1 MKKLIFANYLI
12 WVNEFN
18 VQLME
23 NLADAIENGTRDQ
36 QSDAL
41 VFFPF
46 FFFQIL
52 FQFVFSIFGDLFSH
66 FVPSLVFG
74 RLMN

>member
-1 MKKLIFANYLI
+1 
-12 WVNEFN
+12 
-18 VQLME
+18 ME

-46 FFFQIL
+46 FIQIL
-52 FQFVFSIFGDLFSH
+52 FQFVFFFIFGDLFSH
-66 FVPSLVFG
+66 FVPSFVFG

>member
-1 MKKLIFANYLI
+1 MLLRM
-12 WVNEFN
+12 ELGTSS
-18 VQLME
+18 LM
-23 NLADAIENGTRDQ
+23 LWYF
-36 QSDAL
+36 S
-41 VFFPF
+41 P

>member
-1 MKKLIFANYLI
+1 
-12 WVNEFN
+12 
-18 VQLME
+18 ME

-41 VFFPF
+41 VFFPLF
-46 FFFQIL
+46 FPNFISVCF
-52 FQFVFSIFGDLFSH
+52 FSIFGDLFSH
-66 FVPSLVFG
+66 FVPSFVFG

>member
-1 MKKLIFANYLI
+1 MI

-46 FFFQIL
+46 FIQIL
-52 FQFVFSIFGDLFSH
+52 FQFVFFFIFGDLFSH
-66 FVPSLVFG
+66 FVPSFVFG

>member
-46 FFFQIL
+46 FSKFYFSLFFPFLVICFLIL
-52 FQFVFSIFGDLFSH
+52 YLLLF
-66 FVPSLVFG
+66 LEG
-74 RLMN
+74 